1 MTFVVFNADTMKRMI
16 YPLLL
21 MILLTGSAF
30 HLALDN
36 SAWRIVEDSYLV
48 KFSGKRVEG
57 VFRGLKSDIQFD
69 EQQPAR
75 SKIIATIE
83 TASVQTGNGLRNMH
97 ARQALDT
104 DRYPA
109 IIFESHSIRKSG
121 RGYLASGQLTI
132 RNVTRNITIPFTFTR
147 SAEGGIFDGTFS
159 LAPADFQ
166 VRRMGTPD
174 TIAITLRVPVSQ

>member
-1 MTFVVFNADTMKRMI
+1 MNFVVSKPDTMRRMI

-21 MILLTGSAF
+21 MILLAGSAF
-30 HLALDN
+30 QLALEK
-36 SAWRIVEDSYLV
+36 SSWRIVEDSYEV

-69 EQQPAR
+69 ENQLAG

-83 TASVQTGNGLRNMH
+83 TATVHTGNGLRNMH

-109 IIFESHSIRKSG
+109 IIFESHSIRKTSQ
-121 RGYLASGQLTI
+121 GYLATGHLTI
-132 RNVTRNITIPFTFTR
+132 RNVTRKIAIPFTFTR

-174 TIAITLRVPVSQ
+174 TIDITLHVPVSP